1 VSVSVFEFVFV
12 WGRGIACAASVTRF
26 EHAIRTRW
34 PLSNTNSNT
43 LTRAAVQS
51 GP

>member
-1 VSVSVFEFVFV
+1 MSVSLFEFVFV

-34 PLSNTNSNT
+34 PLSNT